1 MIIKLS
7 ISMPKSLDDFARS
20 RVRQGGYGS
29 ISEYFRELVRID
41 QRYDTAKREPVYDER
56 PEFMPPFAPPYD
68 SRHGFGNK
76 YR

>member
-7 ISMPKSLDDFARS
+7 ISMPKSLEDFARS
-20 RVRQGGYGS
+20 RVRHDGYGS

-41 QRYDTAKREPVYDER
+41 QRYATAKRKPVRDTR
-56 PEFMPPFAPPYD
+56 PDFVAPFSPSDDP
-68 SRHGFGNK
+68 RHRFGNK

>member
-1 MIIKLS
+1 
-7 ISMPKSLDDFARS
+7 MPKSLEDFARS
-20 RVRQGGYGS
+20 RVRHGGYGS

-41 QRYDTAKREPVYDER
+41 QRYDTAKREPVYDDR
-56 PEFMPPFAPPYD
+56 PEFVPLIPASHN